1 MSNLFWPVFGS
12 AEKADE
18 EEKKLKAAIK
28 EVERQK
34 EEVVGQLHEMEIK
47 TKDFQELEEKYVSF
61 PVVSHDYVT
70 VLMII
75 DAFRVI
81 LN

>member
-18 EEKKLKAAIK
+18 EAKKLKAAIK

>member
-1 MSNLFWPVFGS
+1 MHHLLCLFWPVFGC

-47 TKDFQELEEKYVSF
+47 TKDFQELEQKYVSF
-61 PVVSHDYVT
+61 SVVSHDCHHPDDIWCY
-70 VLMII
+70 
-75 DAFRVI
+75 
-81 LN
+81 

>member
-1 MSNLFWPVFGS
+1 
-12 AEKADE
+12 
-18 EEKKLKAAIK
+18 
-28 EVERQK
+28 
-34 EEVVGQLHEMEIK
+34 MEIK

-75 DAFRVI
+75 DTFRVI